1 MLIFI
6 LERKQNKML
15 GHIHSIESFGT
26 VDGPGVR
33 MVIFTKGCPMRCRY
47 CHNPDTWDPNGG
59 TDISVEEILSKYNSK
74 KSFYREGGIT
84 VSGGEPLLQ
93 MGFVTELLKAAKEQG
108 IHTCVD
114 TSGILFDKDN
124 PDRIKEFDELV
135 KYTDLFLLDIKHID
149 DDEHKKLTGHSNKN
163 ILDFTKY
170 LEEKNVPVCIRHVVV
185 PGITFNKEYLFE
197 LGKYIGTLKNL
208 KSIDVLAYHD
218 MGKSKYESLGI
229 EYPLKDTPPLSKEDA
244 LKAKKI
250 ILQGIKIT
258 RSQK

>member
-1 MLIFI
+1 
-6 LERKQNKML
+6 ML

-33 MVIFTKGCPMRCRY
+33 MVIFTKGCPMRCQY
-47 CHNPDTWDPNGG
+47 CHNPDTWNMTGG
-59 TDISVEEILSKYNSK
+59 TDMSVEEIISKYNSK
-74 KSFYREGGIT
+74 KSFYRGGGIT

-93 MGFVTELLKAAKEQG
+93 MEFVTELLKAAKSQG

-114 TSGILFDKDN
+114 TSGILFNKNN
-124 PDRIKEFDELV
+124 PEKIKEFDELI

-149 DDEHKKLTGHSNKN
+149 DKEHKKLTSHSNKN
-163 ILDFTKY
+163 VLDFTKY

-185 PGITFNKEYLFE
+185 PGITFDKEYLFE

-218 MGKSKYESLGI
+218 MGKSKYKALGI
-229 EYPLKDTPPLSKEDA
+229 EYPLESTPPLSKEDA

-250 ILQGIKIT
+250 ILQGIKVT
-258 RSQK
+258 RNKN